1 MWPGVRTLYK
11 KLLALYPRGFRE
23 RLEESMEQTF
33 NDLYKEKR
41 QTNQSLF
48 GFITLTFTETS
59 VGIVQEHILLIQENY
74 MKNFF
79 INIKSP
85 AIISFALIIPF
96 IVMESVNRRNF
107 NQEFPFVLFG
117 FLWVLPIIFI
127 TTLMPIVR
135 NLQAG
140 NNIIAK
146 PIIFLLQVIVLTFIG
161 WMWIS
166 IVVDQMPCF
175 LGVPN
180 CD

>member
-1 MWPGVRTLYK
+1 MWPGVHTLYK

-74 MKNFF
+74 MKNFL
-79 INIKSP
+79 INIK
-85 AIISFALIIPF
+85 
-96 IVMESVNRRNF
+96 SVNRRNF

-127 TTLMPIVR
+127 ITLMPIVR